1 MRIFFRGLAYFI
13 VGLII
18 GYAFGLGLTFLFGI
32 VLTGSGE
39 LIWSAP
45 LAIGLGLS
53 TGIATLSWGVS
64 GYSQLTKGFVYSTV
78 SGLIGYSLG
87 VIVDYFVSGSL
98 NISGSVASAFTL
110 LFGFAAF
117 FFGLYG
123 YHGITRGL
131 VFQVIGT
138 LVGALFVTL
147 IRLLMG
153 LTATG
158 SFLFTEPAWVFG
170 ALVGVVSFFF
180 GVGVMDD
187 WVKWARGMDTPDHH
201 EDEPGW
207 QKYFGVSLDHKVI
220 GIQYT
225 VTALFLLAVGGT
237 FAMIFRT
244 ELAESQL
251 QFLTTTFRL
260 FNQTGPQ
267 IYNTLMSLHGMI
279 MIVSILLGISG
290 IMNYVVPLLLGA
302 HDMAFPR
309 MNAFAYWV
317 SVPASV
323 LLLMALVLGGFDTG
337 WTGYPPLSARAPVGV
352 QMFFL
357 GVFTAGWS
365 SILGALNVI
374 ATILRMRAKGMTP
387 FRMPILV
394 WASLATSIIALTAT
408 QLIGLSFQLVLFQRL
423 LDMGFFDPA
432 KGGNPVLF
440 QHLFWFYSH
449 PAVYVFVLPGLGVIS
464 ELLPVF
470 VRKPLFGYRWVAMS
484 SLGIA
489 LVGFVVW
496 AHHMFTSGMNEYLR
510 VPFMYSTMLV
520 AVPTGVKFFSW
531 VATIWGGKIETPTP
545 MLFVLASIIV
555 FLFGGVT
562 GPPNAMVALDLH
574 LHDTY
579 WVVGHF
585 HDTIFGGFVFPF
597 FAAIYYWFPKAT
609 GRRMN
614 EFWGKVHFWI
624 MTPSFLGLTLGMM
637 FIGLRGMRRRI
648 VDYDTNLLGD
658 RIYFNLLGHDFRLID
673 ASHLFLTICGFLI
686 ALSILIFFINFF
698 RSMTHGEPATGNVWN
713 SRSPEW
719 QVPSPMPAHNYE
731 VPFEVVGE
739 PYDYGLPGSKFVE
752 FAATKAGKH

>member
-1 MRIFFRGLAYFI
+1 MKNNTLGRAFLFLVIAGA
-13 VGLII
+13 I
-18 GYAFGLGLTFLFGI
+18 GYGLGLGIDFGI
-32 VLTGSGE
+32 RG
-39 LIWSAP
+39 
-45 LAIGLGLS
+45 GLKF
-53 TGIATLSWGVS
+53 TA
-64 GYSQLTKGFVYSTV
+64 
-78 SGLIGYSLG
+78 
-87 VIVDYFVSGSL
+87 
-98 NISGSVASAFTL
+98 SVPAAFTL
-110 LFGFAAF
+110 LFGFTAF

-123 YHGITRGL
+123 YRGITRGL
-131 VFQVIGT
+131 VFQVVGTIIGAALVT
-138 LVGALFVTL
+138 GIRALLELESVGA
-147 IRLLMG
+147 
-153 LTATG
+153 
-158 SFLFTEPAWVFG
+158 FLFTEPAWVFG
-170 ALVGVVSFFF
+170 ALVGVVSFLF
-180 GVGVMDD
+180 GVGVMTD
-187 WVKWARGMDTPDHH
+187 WVKWARGIDTSDHH

-225 VTALFLLAVGGT
+225 ITALFLLAVGGT
-237 FAMIFRT
+237 FALIFRT
-244 ELAESQL
+244 ELAASGL
-251 QFLTTTFRL
+251 DFLTL
-260 FNQTGPQ
+260 DLDVFNQNGPQ
-267 IYNTLMSLHGMI
+267 LYNTLMSLHGMI

-290 IMNYVVPLLLGA
+290 IMNYVVPLLVGA

-309 MNAFAYWV
+309 MNAFAFWV
-317 SVPASV
+317 AVPASV
-323 LLLMALVLGGFDTG
+323 LLLLALLLGGFDTG
-337 WTGYPPLSARAPVGV
+337 WTGYPPLSSRAPLGV

-374 ATILRMRAKGMTP
+374 ATVVRMRAKGMTAM
-387 FRMPILV
+387 RMPILV
-394 WASLATSIIALTAT
+394 WASVATSIIALTAT
-408 QLIGLSFQLVLFQRL
+408 QLIGLSFQLVMFQRL
-423 LDMGFFDPA
+423 FGMGFFDPS

-531 VATIWGGKIETPTP
+531 VATMWGGKIETPTP
-545 MLFVLASIIV
+545 MLFVLGSIVV
-555 FLFGGVT
+555 FLLGGVT

-609 GRRMN
+609 GRKMN
-614 EFWGKVHFWI
+614 EFWGKVHFWL
-624 MTPSFLGLTLGMM
+624 MTPSFFALTLGMM

-648 VDYDTNLLGD
+648 VDYDPALGFD
-658 RIYFNLLGHDFRLID
+658 G
-673 ASHLFLTICGFLI
+673 AQLFLTVCAFLI
-686 ALSILIFFINFF
+686 AISILIFFINFF
-698 RSMTHGEPATGNVWN
+698 RSIKHGEPATGNAWN

-752 FAATKAGKH
+752 FAAKSAGKH